1 MKRITAL
8 LLVTAMIL
16 TLFAGCRSNN
26 QPQAT
31 AAAANDPTMEV
42 GSAAEVDVVAK
53 GDGTAEHVIRDSITV
68 GVQSDPADFAPWAA
82 NSNGRTN
89 ALWGLYQELGHIISG
104 EFVPAIVKEY
114 TIAED
119 GKSMT
124 CTIFDYITDSAG
136 NKLTANDVKFS
147 FETGTALGYITG
159 VSMID
164 EIVVDNDYQFTFKFG
179 KELRLGDL
187 DTIFRT
193 AIVTQAAYE
202 ADPNGMS
209 TNPVGTGPY
218 TLTSYTAGS
227 SFTYTA
233 REDFW
238 QTDENYLCARDRANV
253 KTINYVI
260 LAESSQRT
268 MALEQKSIDM
278 CSEISNED
286 IGEFREG
293 GAYSGDYWTYG
304 VPDNLSLLIFCNCD
318 SSRLTSNK
326 DLRTAIFYAI
336 NAETI
341 LQSVYNGNGTNPK
354 SMSPTWGTGYAASVD
369 SEDNYYNY
377 SVDKAKE
384 YLEKAGYNGE
394 ELTILTEAT
403 GNVANSAVLVQAFLS
418 AAGINAKI
426 QSVDSTIL
434 QATYTNPDGWDIL
447 LTQNACNTYAVTAF
461 NPLSSDRYTTGT
473 INHIYDD
480 KLQEL
485 LATAYA
491 MSTAGE
497 ESFKAL
503 HDYVVEN
510 AYGMNLVNYTT
521 TYVVPSFMDSVCL
534 SYKKSFIPGGC
545 TYIEQ

>member
-16 TLFAGCRSNN
+16 TLFAGCGSNN

-147 FETGTALGYITG
+147 FETGIALGYITG